1 VSQSEPSLIDAEPA
15 GSGWKSLRK
24 VGGASVLIVFL
35 IPLAEVAISYLPGVE
50 RATQGT
56 VTVVDWFALFQTHWF
71 LGLRNLGF
79 LNLIGVVLLA
89 PTILAIYSAIR
100 RDNEA
105 YAAFGTIVFFVGLAV
120 YIASSRAFPMLSLSG
135 QYASA
140 TTDAQRSLLVAGG
153 QAMLVEGQSRTGI
166 PLVEFA
172 CLVISVVMLRGNVF
186 SKGTAYAGILGNVLL
201 MVVELILS
209 ARGLSDAGMA
219 IAIGA
224 GLSMMAWY
232 LLVGRR
238 LLQLGYG
245 KPDGALTK
253 SG

>member
-1 VSQSEPSLIDAEPA
+1 
-15 GSGWKSLRK
+15 
-24 VGGASVLIVFL
+24 
-35 IPLAEVAISYLPGVE
+35 
-50 RATQGT
+50 
-56 VTVVDWFALFQTHWF
+56 
-71 LGLRNLGF
+71 
-79 LNLIGVVLLA
+79 
-89 PTILAIYSAIR
+89 
-100 RDNEA
+100 
-105 YAAFGTIVFFVGLAV
+105 
-120 YIASSRAFPMLSLSG
+120 
-135 QYASA
+135 
-140 TTDAQRSLLVAGG
+140 
-153 QAMLVEGQSRTGI
+153 MLVEGQSRTGI